1 MELNKEVNVV
11 MLDESVEQGK
21 STSNI
26 FKGQTTGLTYIAP
39 SAVSGEWAERYKP
52 QHLYFTSDEE
62 IKKNDWVYQY
72 ETSEIYKVSKVLT
85 KDHLYLDTNGEKQY
99 NNYDPWVAKKIIAT
113 TDNLHIGEQNPLYTK
128 EDLENN
134 HTLKYTKLV
143 PKPSQQ
149 FIEAYVREY
158 NKGNVIERVMIEMH
172 NNYDINYY
180 TPAGGIECAE
190 QIDNWQLKIN
200 SHNEITTRP
209 IKDSWTRKEVEDLL
223 NEYRKHQKISDDYSI
238 THLTNW
244 IKENM

>member
-11 MLDESVEQGK
+11 MLDENVEQGK

-39 SAVSGEWAERYKP
+39 GAVSGEWAKRYKP

-62 IKKNDWVYQY
+62 IKKNDWVNCKQHIFKP
-72 ETSEIYKVSKVLT
+72 ECIEEIRDL
-85 KDHLYLDTNGEKQY
+85 Q
-99 NNYDPWVAKKIIAT
+99 PWCKKIIAT

-158 NKGNVIERVMIEMH
+158 NKGNVIERVIVEMH